1 VLDQG
6 WQAGETPW
14 IRISP
19 CHGVVVNIQAI
30 ERTLEIRQLPEG
42 LKTAERAA
50 PSVLTA
56 SGLTRRIGNG
66 VANQAIDLDVRE
78 GEILILLGD
87 NGAGKSTLVDVLAGY
102 MRPDHGA
109 ISVADPRN
117 QARPKRLRSGS
128 VRGAI
133 AKGIGIVPRT
143 LALADKLSGLDNIAL
158 GTESFWRPSRNRQRA
173 RKKLD
178 EIKNKFDIRV
188 DLDVPAGR
196 MSAGDRFRV
205 ALLRA
210 LYREPRV
217 LLLDEPTTILTPQD
231 GASLMRALKI
241 LSELGIAIIMATREP
256 EEALAIGDR
265 IVVLR
270 DATKIADVAAAEQNR
285 ETLLGLLTGQPVSRP
300 SLAYHATGDTIL
312 ELVKVDVASHDKRS
326 CLREIC
332 LEVRAGEII
341 GIAGTSGNG
350 QETLAAV
357 ISGLIAPANGKVK
370 LFGRVPR
377 QMTPALFVRVGIGR
391 VPPDCRNQGVVGNM
405 SVAENLVLE
414 DIRTSDFE
422 HNGILRTKAIRE
434 HATRMLAGYGIEAPS
449 IDASAAVLGDG
460 DIQKLVL
467 ARVFDRNPFF
477 ILADHPT
484 RGLDRRTYGEVHRRL
499 ATERARGTAILLIS
513 EDVDELLTL
522 SDWIGVL
529 YDGRLTMPQP
539 TRAFDRQ
546 SLGFMMGGHGSL
558 AQDWT
563 GWGGAA

>member
-1 VLDQG
+1 
-6 WQAGETPW
+6 
-14 IRISP
+14 
-19 CHGVVVNIQAI
+19 VNIQAI
-30 ERTLEIRQLPEG
+30 ERTIEICPTAEIP
-42 LKTAERAA
+42 KPAERAA
-50 PSVLTA
+50 PGVLTA

-66 VANQAIDLDVRE
+66 LANQAIDLDVRK

-87 NGAGKSTLVDVLAGY
+87 NGSGKSTLIDMLAGY
-102 MRPDHGA
+102 AAPDLGT
-109 ISVADPRN
+109 ISIASPDN
-117 QARPKRLRSGS
+117 QAARKQLRSGS
-128 VRGAI
+128 VRCALK
-133 AKGIGIVPRT
+133 KGIGVVPRT
-143 LALADKLSGLDNIAL
+143 LALADKLNGFDNIVL
-158 GTESFWRPSRNRQRA
+158 GTESFWRPWRNRQAA
-173 RKKLD
+173 RKKID

-188 DLDVPAGR
+188 DLNVLTCQ

-210 LYREPRV
+210 LYRDPRV
-217 LLLDEPTTILTPQD
+217 LLLDEPTTLLTPQD
-231 GASLMRALKI
+231 GTSLIKALKI
-241 LSELGIAIIMATREP
+241 LSELGTAIVMATREP
-256 EEALAIGDR
+256 EEALAVGDR

-270 DATKIADVAAAEQNR
+270 DGAKIADVSAAGQNR
-285 ETLLGLLTGQPVSRP
+285 ETLTGFLTGHPVSRP
-300 SLAYHATGDTIL
+300 TLAYRATGNTIL

-326 CLREIC
+326 CLREIS

-341 GIAGTSGNG
+341 GVAGTSGNG

-357 ISGLIAPANGKVK
+357 ISGLVAPTQGKVK
-370 LFGRVPR
+370 LFGRIPR

-391 VPPDCRNQGVVGNM
+391 VPPDCRNQGTVGTM

-422 HNGILRTKAIRE
+422 HNGFLKTKAIRE
-434 HATRMLAGYGIEAPS
+434 HATRMLAGYGIDAPS

-460 DIQKLVL
+460 DTQKLVL
-467 ARVFDRNPFF
+467 ARVFDRNPYF

-484 RGLDRRTYGEVHRRL
+484 RALDRRTYGEVHRRL

-563 GWGGAA
+563 GWGGGE

>member
-1 VLDQG
+1 M
-6 WQAGETPW
+6 
-14 IRISP
+14 
-19 CHGVVVNIQAI
+19 NIQAI
-30 ERTLEIRQLPEG
+30 ERTVDFSPALDHSA
-42 LKTAERAA
+42 AEEPAS

-56 SGLTRRIGNG
+56 SGLTRSIGNG
-66 VANQAIDLDVRE
+66 YANQGIDLEIRE
-78 GEILILLGD
+78 GEILVLLGD
-87 NGAGKSTLVDVLAGY
+87 NGSGKSTLIDSLAGY
-102 MRPDHGA
+102 VAPDRGT
-109 ISVADPRN
+109 ILMSDPKGRT
-117 QARPKRLRSGS
+117 PKRLKPGS
-128 VRGAI
+128 VRRAI
-133 AKGIGIVPRT
+133 ARGVGIVPRD
-143 LALADKLSGLDNIAL
+143 LALADKLTGFDNIVL
-158 GTESFWRPSRNRQRA
+158 GTESFWRPARNRSA
-173 RKKLD
+173 GRKTID
-178 EIKNKFDIRV
+178 EIKDQFDIRV
-188 DLDVPAGR
+188 DLTVPTCR
-196 MSAGDRFRV
+196 LSAGDRFRV

-210 LYREPRV
+210 LYRTPRV

-231 GASLMRALKI
+231 GASLIRALKI
-241 LSELGIAIIMATREP
+241 LAETGIAVVMATREP
-256 EEALAIGDR
+256 EEALAVADR

-270 DATKIADVAAAEQNR
+270 AGAKIADVSPAEQNH
-285 ETLLGLLTGQPVSRP
+285 ETLRGFLTGQPITKP
-300 SLAYHATGDTIL
+300 TLAYHATGETIL

-326 CLREIC
+326 CLREIS

-357 ISGLIAPANGKVK
+357 ISGLVAPAGGKVK
-370 LFGRVPR
+370 LFGRIPR

-391 VPPDCRNQGVVGNM
+391 VPPDCRQQGVVGDM

-422 HNGILRTKAIRE
+422 HNGFLKTRAIRE
-434 HATRMLAGYGIEAPS
+434 HATRMLAGYGIGAPS

-467 ARVFDRNPFF
+467 ARVFDRNPCF

-484 RGLDRRTYGEVHRRL
+484 RGLDLRTYGEVHRRL

-539 TRAFDRQ
+539 TRAFDRR

-563 GWGGAA
+563 GWGGAE

>member
-1 VLDQG
+1 M
-6 WQAGETPW
+6 
-14 IRISP
+14 
-19 CHGVVVNIQAI
+19 NIQAI
-30 ERTLEIRQLPEG
+30 ERTVDFSPALDHSA
-42 LKTAERAA
+42 AEEPAS

-56 SGLTRRIGNG
+56 SGLTRSIGNG
-66 VANQAIDLDVRE
+66 YANQGIDLEIRE
-78 GEILILLGD
+78 GEILVLLGD
-87 NGAGKSTLVDVLAGY
+87 NGSGKSTLIDSLAGY
-102 MRPDHGA
+102 VAPDRGT
-109 ISVADPRN
+109 ILMSDPKGRT
-117 QARPKRLRSGS
+117 PKRLKPGS
-128 VRGAI
+128 VRRAI
-133 AKGIGIVPRT
+133 ARGVGIVPRD
-143 LALADKLSGLDNIAL
+143 LALADKLTGFDNIVL
-158 GTESFWRPSRNRQRA
+158 GTESFWRPARNRSA
-173 RKKLD
+173 GRKTID
-178 EIKNKFDIRV
+178 EIKDQFDIRV
-188 DLDVPAGR
+188 DLTVPTCR
-196 MSAGDRFRV
+196 LSAGDRFRV

-210 LYREPRV
+210 LYRTPRV

-231 GASLMRALKI
+231 GASLIRALNI
-241 LSELGIAIIMATREP
+241 LAETGIAVVMATREP
-256 EEALAIGDR
+256 EEALAVADR

-270 DATKIADVAAAEQNR
+270 AGAKIADVSPAEQNH
-285 ETLLGLLTGQPVSRP
+285 ETLRGFLTGQPITKP
-300 SLAYHATGDTIL
+300 TLAYHATGETIL

-326 CLREIC
+326 CLREIS

-357 ISGLIAPANGKVK
+357 ISGLVAPAGGKVK
-370 LFGRVPR
+370 LFGRIPR

-391 VPPDCRNQGVVGNM
+391 VPPDCRQQGVVGDM

-422 HNGILRTKAIRE
+422 HNGFLKTRAIRE
-434 HATRMLAGYGIEAPS
+434 HATRMLAGYGIGAPS

-467 ARVFDRNPFF
+467 ARVFDRNPCF

-484 RGLDRRTYGEVHRRL
+484 RGLDLRTYGEVHRRL

-539 TRAFDRQ
+539 TRAFDRR

-563 GWGGAA
+563 GWGGAE

>member
-1 VLDQG
+1 LDQG
-6 WQAGETPW
+6 WQAGESPW
-14 IRISP
+14 IRVSP

-30 ERTLEIRQLPEG
+30 ERTLEIRPPAES
-42 LKTAERAA
+42 LKTAEPAA

-66 VANQAIDLDVRE
+66 VASQAIDLDVRE
-78 GEILILLGD
+78 GEILVLLGD
-87 NGAGKSTLVDVLAGY
+87 NGAGKSTLIDILAGY

-109 ISVADPRN
+109 ISVADARN
-117 QARPKRLRSGS
+117 QAGPKRLRSGS

-143 LALADKLSGLDNIAL
+143 LALADKLSGLDNIVL
-158 GTESFWRPSRNRQRA
+158 GTESFLRPSRNRQVA

-210 LYREPRV
+210 LYRDPRV

-270 DATKIADVAAAEQNR
+270 DGAKIADVAAAEQNR

-300 SLAYHATGDTIL
+300 TLAYHATGDTIL

-350 QETLAAV
+350 QGTLAAV
-357 ISGLIAPANGKVK
+357 ISGLVAPANGKVK

-391 VPPDCRNQGVVGNM
+391 IPPDCRNQGVVGNM

-434 HATRMLAGYGIEAPS
+434 HATRMLAGYGIDAPS

-467 ARVFDRNPFF
+467 ARVFDRNPYF